1 MKDEREKWTRVR
13 IIMIGTVF
21 GLLFLNIVG
30 RAFYLQILQHENL
43 VKKADRQHQHKVD
56 LTTGRGSILD
66 RNGTTLAESIHM
78 DSCYAEPRRIKDV
91 NGTAGL
97 LAPIL
102 GIPKHELVARLSLNR
117 SFTWIKRW
125 MAPEAATRIRNMRL
139 PGIGFAPES
148 KRFYPN
154 MEIAAHVVGFTG
166 HDPNGLEGI
175 ELKYDSTIL
184 GNTGYMIMERDALGR
199 NIAVMNT
206 VIKDSSPGKSVVL
219 TLDKTIQFIAEK
231 ELAKAVTES
240 NAKGGMALVMEA
252 DTGKVLAMANYPTF
266 NPNAYSRYSLAQLR
280 NHAVVDSFEPGSTFK
295 VFTIA
300 SAIDSG
306 SIRPSDLYNCENGT
320 YRIAD
325 RIIHDDHPHSRL
337 TVSEIIKYSSNIGSA
352 KIAIKMGEDKLSPYL
367 RNFGFGERTGI
378 DLPGESPGSL
388 KRHWYGV
395 DLATI
400 SFGQGVSLSAVQ
412 MVSALSAIANGGNLM
427 RPYLVEQILDD
438 SGKVTQKFE
447 PQVVRRVISP
457 ETARV
462 MTKMMESVTGKGGTG
477 TNAALDGYRVAG
489 KTGTA
494 QKVDPVTRTY
504 SPTKRIGSFV
514 GFVPADKPKLTIA
527 VIIDEPQG
535 VKYGGVVAAPAFR
548 GIAQNSLAYLKIPP
562 NVPIP
567 ATSKTADAKSS
578 PTPTVEVLSYGDGDV
593 EEIPA
598 GDEIMPNF
606 HGMSMRRVLQVME
619 KRGIN
624 IRLIGSGKAAEQ
636 SPPYGH
642 KIRGTDAVWVKFTP
656 SA

>member
-1 MKDEREKWTRVR
+1 MKDDREKWARVR
-13 IIMIGTVF
+13 IVMVGTIF
-21 GLLFLNIVG
+21 GLLFLTVVG

-43 VKKADRQHQHKVD
+43 VKKADKQHQHRVE
-56 LTTGRGSILD
+56 LTPARGSILD

-91 NGTAGL
+91 SGTAAV

-102 GIPKHELVARLSLNR
+102 GVPKGELADRLSVNK
-117 SFTWIKRW
+117 SFIWIERW
-125 MAPEAATRIRNMRL
+125 MAPEVAIRVKNMKL

-166 HDPNGLEGI
+166 RDPNGLEGI

-184 GNTGYMIMERDALGR
+184 GNTGYMITERDALGR
-199 NIAVMNT
+199 NIAVKNA
-206 VIKDSSPGKSVVL
+206 VIKDSAPGKSVTL

-231 ELAKAVTES
+231 ELAKAVQES
-240 NAKGGMALVMEA
+240 NAKSGMALVMES

-266 NPNAYSRYSLAQLR
+266 NPNSYSRYSLAQLR
-280 NHAVVDSFEPGSTFK
+280 NHVVADSFEPGSTFK
-295 VFTIA
+295 IFTIA
-300 SAIDSG
+300 AALDSG
-306 SIRPSDLYNCENGT
+306 VIKPTDVYNCENGT

-325 RIIHDDHPHSRL
+325 RTIHDDHPHSRL

-352 KIAIKMGEDKLSPYL
+352 KIGFKMGEEKLSSYL
-367 RNFGFGERTGI
+367 RNFGFGGRTGI
-378 DLPGESPGSL
+378 DLPGESPGNL
-388 KRHWYGV
+388 KRHWYGI

-400 SFGQGVSLSAVQ
+400 SFGQGVSLSTVQ
-412 MVSALSAIANGGNLM
+412 LASALSAIANGGNLM

-438 SGKVTQKFE
+438 NGAVVQKFE
-447 PQVVRRVISP
+447 PQLVRRVVSP
-457 ETARV
+457 ETAQKI
-462 MTKMMESVTGKGGTG
+462 TKMMETVTSDGGTG
-477 TNAALDGYRVAG
+477 TKAAIDGFRVAG

-494 QKVDPVTRTY
+494 QKVDPVTHAY
-504 SPTKRIGSFV
+504 SPSKRIGSFV

-548 GIAQNSLAYLKIPP
+548 GIALNSLAYLKILP
-562 NVPIP
+562 NVTTTAAKPVEAKISAP
-567 ATSKTADAKSS
+567 AAES
-578 PTPTVEVLSYGDGDV
+578 LSDQD
-593 EEIPA
+593 EEDIPA
-598 GDEIMPNF
+598 GDEVMPNF
-606 HGMSMRRVLQVME
+606 RGMSMRLVLKVME

-624 IRLIGSGKAAEQ
+624 IRLMGSGRAAEQ
-636 SPPYGH
+636 SPPPGH
-642 KIRGTDAVWVKFTP
+642 KIRETGEVWVKFTP

>member
-1 MKDEREKWTRVR
+1 MKDDREKWARVR

-21 GLLFLNIVG
+21 GLLFLTVVG

-43 VKKADRQHQHKVD
+43 VKKADKQHQHRVE
-56 LTTGRGSILD
+56 LTPARGSILD

-91 NGTAGL
+91 SGTAAV

-102 GIPKHELVARLSLNR
+102 GIPKGELADRLSVNK
-117 SFTWIKRW
+117 SFIWIERW
-125 MAPEAATRIRNMRL
+125 MAPEVAIRVRNMKL

-166 HDPNGLEGI
+166 RDPNGLEGI

-184 GNTGYMIMERDALGR
+184 GNTGYMITERDALGR
-199 NIAVMNT
+199 NIAVKNT
-206 VIKDSSPGKSVVL
+206 VIKDSSPGKSVIL

-231 ELAKAVTES
+231 ELAKAVKES
-240 NAKGGMALVMEA
+240 NARSGMALVMES

-266 NPNAYSRYSLAQLR
+266 NPNSYSRYSLAQLR
-280 NHAVVDSFEPGSTFK
+280 NHVVADSFEPGSTFK
-295 VFTIA
+295 IFTIA
-300 SAIDSG
+300 AALDSG
-306 SIRPSDLYNCENGT
+306 TIKPTDVYNCENGT

-325 RIIHDDHPHSRL
+325 RTIHDDHPHSRL

-352 KIAIKMGEDKLSPYL
+352 KIGFKMGEEKLSSYL
-367 RNFGFGERTGI
+367 RNFGFGGRTGI
-378 DLPGESPGSL
+378 DLPGESPGNL
-388 KRHWYGV
+388 KRHWYGI

-400 SFGQGVSLSAVQ
+400 SFGQGVSLSTVQ
-412 MVSALSAIANGGNLM
+412 LASALSAIANGGNLM

-438 SGKVTQKFE
+438 SGTVVQKFE
-447 PQVVRRVISP
+447 PQLVRRVVSP
-457 ETARV
+457 ETAQK
-462 MTKMMESVTGKGGTG
+462 MTRMMETVTSDGGTG
-477 TNAALDGYRVAG
+477 TKAAIDGFRVAG

-494 QKVDPVTRTY
+494 QKVDPVTHAY
-504 SPTKRIGSFV
+504 SPSKRIGSFV

-548 GIAQNSLAYLKIPP
+548 GIALNSLAYLKIQP
-562 NVPIP
+562 NVSTTTAAKPVEAKVSAP
-567 ATSKTADAKSS
+567 AAES
-578 PTPTVEVLSYGDGDV
+578 LSDQD
-593 EEIPA
+593 IQDTPA
-598 GDEIMPNF
+598 GDEVMPNF
-606 HGMSMRRVLQVME
+606 RGMSMRLVLKVME

-624 IRLIGSGKAAEQ
+624 IRLMGSGRAAEQ
-636 SPPYGH
+636 SPPPGH
-642 KIRGTDAVWVKFTP
+642 KIRETGEVWVKFTP